1 MGKYRL
7 FLLVWLSSNRHCKKG
22 RLKPFSLVFRRP
34 LFSLYQGNSGQSDIL
49 NRNNVVFAYAAGGLY
64 FGDIAFLFAD

>member
-1 MGKYRL
+1 L
-7 FLLVWLSSNRHCKKG
+7 NLLNMERG
-22 RLKPFSLVFRRP
+22 RLKTIFLSFQTTSD
-34 LFSLYQGNSGQSDIL
+34 SLYQGNSGQSDIL